1 MLKHTKKLLALFF
14 VLAISVIFISC
25 QDDQSIP
32 TANDQ
37 ISLPK
42 LGEFSLPAGVT
53 LTSATLFV
61 YEEVYDNDHVINVHK
76 VTSDWTENLV
86 TWNTK
91 PTYDAALTSFN
102 SFPGAGWR
110 SVVITA
116 LVQDWIDNGGNY
128 GLLLDEVAA
137 LGGFAHYNSR
147 ENATNQPYLHLV
159 TSVGDTDL
167 APIADCSIWENEPDN
182 NKNGEILTVGR
193 SNVTGFIKQSLI
205 QFEYVAP
212 PVEVCETAYAYGGS
226 IATCFLD
233 ITPRSANNWG
243 WTNLIS
249 PGYTGQWPLYAGA
262 GQCDISKGTLV
273 GHVDVSY
280 IGGTITIDYVL
291 DTGYNLNEKHV
302 WIGTTLLPLK
312 NGIYQNAPGKFNY
325 NNLDPVVVTGQTGNK
340 YVAVH
345 AGVCWF
351 EEQ

>member
-1 MLKHTKKLLALFF
+1 MFKHTKKILAALFI
-14 VLAISVIFISC
+14 LAGITLFISC

-76 VTSDWTENLV
+76 VTSNWEENLV

-91 PTYDAALTSFN
+91 PTYDAALTSYN

-137 LGGFAHYNSR
+137 IGGFAHYNSR

-193 SNVTGFIKQSLI
+193 SDVTGFIKQSLI
-205 QFEYVAP
+205 QFEYIPTP
-212 PVEVCETAYAYGGS
+212 PGGGC
-226 IATCFLD
+226 TL
-233 ITPRSANNWG
+233 T
-243 WTNLIS
+243 
-249 PGYTGQWPLYAGA
+249 PGYWKTHSEFGPAPYDDTWAQLPNGASTIFFLSGQTYYEVLWTSPAGNA
-262 GQCDISKGTLV
+262 
-273 GHVDVSY
+273 Y
-280 IGGTITIDYVL
+280 
-291 DTGYNLNEKHV
+291 YNLSFHYIAAGLNFMNGADPSAAQAAYDAATILFNTYTPAQIAVLRGSDPLRQQFISLAGILGQYNEGF
-302 WIGTTLLPLK
+302 IG
-312 NGIYQNAPGKFNY
+312 PGHCDE
-325 NNLDPVVVTGQTGNK
+325 LIL
-340 YVAVH
+340 
-345 AGVCWF
+345 
-351 EEQ
+351 